1 MYFKFVVAND
11 DDVEDVRRAVDAYRK
26 AGINCPVYLMPL
38 GGRSEEYYLNK
49 DRIVEIA
56 MQEGWRYTPRLH
68 VEVFGNAWGT

>member
-1 MYFKFVVAND
+1 
-11 DDVEDVRRAVDAYRK
+11 
-26 AGINCPVYLMPL
+26 MPL

-56 MQEGWRYTPRLH
+56 MQKGWRYTPRLH